1 MEPLQ
6 IAQSLSYHF
15 PEEIIATASH
25 CGQVS
30 VSVRRGK
37 IVQILR
43 YLKQTEELQFDHLN
57 DLCGVDYMGRAGD
70 RFEVVY
76 NLYSIKHG
84 HFIRIR
90 AHVPEADCRI
100 RSVVELWVGA
110 NWHEREC
117 FDMYGISF
125 DGHPDMRR
133 VLMPEDWEG
142 HPLRK
147 DYPLQGPGPEG
158 EWKGFKEVLERS
170 ERLKEFQWNK

>member
-6 IAQSLSYHF
+6 IAQRISGHF
-15 PEEIIATASH
+15 PEEVLEITDH
-25 CGQVS
+25 HGQVS

-37 IVQILR
+37 IAQILR
-43 YLKQTEELQFDHLN
+43 FLKQTEDLQFDHLN

-76 NLYSIKHG
+76 NLYSIKYG

-90 AHVPEADCRI
+90 AHVPEADCHI
-100 RSVVELWVGA
+100 QSVTPLWSGA

-117 FDMYGISF
+117 FDLFGIRF

-133 VLMPEDWEG
+133 VLMPDDWEG

-147 DYPLQGPGPEG
+147 DYPLKGPGPEA
-158 EWKGFKEVLERS
+158 EWKGYKEVLEKS
-170 ERLKEFQWNK
+170 ERLKEFGWNR